1 MDTAE
6 VFAQGIA
13 SNEPEDGI
21 PVVALAS
28 TLACAA
34 AASLLAWSLFPS
46 RRRRASISGQVSL
59 GLLAA
64 CAAVVVWQ
72 KRKEE
77 ATKSKATVLA
87 SLDFVSIFRVYQ
99 EVHNV
104 HMSTLLPTLG

>member
-13 SNEPEDGI
+13 SNKPEDGI

-77 ATKSKATVLA
+77 ATAARHLFTHLN
-87 SLDFVSIFRVYQ
+87 
-99 EVHNV
+99 EVRDARWLKRH
-104 HMSTLLPTLG
+104 PIAYG